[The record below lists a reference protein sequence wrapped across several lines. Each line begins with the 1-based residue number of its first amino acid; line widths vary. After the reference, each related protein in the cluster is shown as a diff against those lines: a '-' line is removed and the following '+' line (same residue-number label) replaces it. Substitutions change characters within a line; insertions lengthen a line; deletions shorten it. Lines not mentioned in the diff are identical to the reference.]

1 MTEPTVWQKLAA
13 PLPKDR
19 IDWRIDGKPK
29 GRDGK
34 FFARFVAYIDAHF
47 VRERLDEASES
58 DWESRL
64 TPLPQYDVRDR
75 DGVIVETVHVFKG
88 ALTIKGVTRE
98 DVGEGD
104 SAKSAATDAFKRA
117 AVRFGVGAELYAMG
131 ANWVEVDGDG
141 KYAKAIEDPQ
151 AAYIRAQQ
159 KKDPAIISNVEVP
172 GVKTRAPRASD
183 EHPAPASTTTV
194 PAQPGDNLVPTCPG
208 CDGDMYDNRPK
219 KRSGA
224 FSSKA
229 PDWKCKDKSCDKVWW
244 THADAVKAQGVPA
257 GEKFRGA
264 IDNQDDD
271 LPF

>member
-64 TPLPQYDVRDR
+64 TVLPQYDVRDR
-75 DGVIVETVHVFKG
+75 DGVIVETIHVFKG

-151 AAYIRAQQ
+151 AAYVRAQQ
-159 KKDPAIISNVEVP
+159 KKGAQPRSESSGDVAGKAAAAPAH
-172 GVKTRAPRASD
+172 A
-183 EHPAPASTTTV
+183 APASTTTV
-194 PAQPGDNLVPTCPG
+194 PAQPGDDLIPTCPN

-244 THADAVKAQGVPA
+244 THADAVKAVSQPVHSGADFRA
-257 GEKFRGA
+257 GL
-264 IDNQDDD
+264 DDD
-271 LPF
+271 DSSLPF